1 MCKCTGCSNHHSHSK
16 YASSIEILNKLMDT
30 SSTLTDNQIKT
41 SRTNSLDNHTSDNT
55 SNIGKKAELFD

>member
-1 MCKCTGCSNHHSHSK
+1 
-16 YASSIEILNKLMDT
+16 MDT

-55 SNIGKKAELFD
+55 SNIGKKAELFE